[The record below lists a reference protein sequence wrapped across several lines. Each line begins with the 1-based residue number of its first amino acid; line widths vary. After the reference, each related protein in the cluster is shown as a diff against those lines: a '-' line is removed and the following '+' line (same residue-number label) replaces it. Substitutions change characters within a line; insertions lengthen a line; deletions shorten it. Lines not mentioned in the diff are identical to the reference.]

1 MDKKALATTYTF
13 EFYDG
18 TTCEMTLAFIKLK
31 MLSSK
36 NKRVYTACQ
45 TVMTNGAKDELDMLS
60 VLYAGYLCANM
71 DAENILT
78 EDEFIEKCGCD
89 RFALADAFNAMTN
102 PKKRKAS
109 ADHSN

>member
-1 MDKKALATTYTF
+1 MEKHALAARHTF

-18 TTCEMTLAFIKLK
+18 TTCEMTLAFILLKKLA
-31 MLSSK
+31 SK
-36 NKRVYTACQ
+36 NKKAYDACQ
-45 TVMTNGAKDELDMLS
+45 KVMTNGPKDEFDMLD

-71 DAENILT
+71 DADNILT
-78 EDEFIEKCGCD
+78 EDEFIEMCGCD
-89 RFALADAFNAMTN
+89 RFAVSDAFNAMTN